1 MTDMSPTA
9 SNQHKIIYNDQCF
22 FLLFL
27 FFICFGFFVF
37 CFCFGFFFLHKSDQ
51 DYLLLLKSQDLDSW
65 SESLSSIKTFAFEL
79 TEEDKLKHIKWNH
92 LFDNSVSGCTPS

>member
-1 MTDMSPTA
+1 MSLTA

-27 FFICFGFFVF
+27 FFICFGFLGVF
-37 CFCFGFFFLHKSDQ
+37 FFFWIFFLHKSDQ
-51 DYLLLLKSQDLDSW
+51 DYLLLLKSQDPDSW

-79 TEEDKLKHIKWNH
+79 TEEDKLKHITWNH
-92 LFDNSVSGCTPS
+92 FFDNSVSECTPS